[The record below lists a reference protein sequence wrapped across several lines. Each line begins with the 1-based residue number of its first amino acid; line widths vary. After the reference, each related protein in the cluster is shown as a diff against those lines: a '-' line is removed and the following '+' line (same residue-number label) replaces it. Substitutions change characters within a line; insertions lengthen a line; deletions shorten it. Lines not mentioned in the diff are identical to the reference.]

1 MVSIVA
7 FCKQG
12 TSGNYRVGIL
22 LDLLDT
28 EQAEVGIWLYDA
40 FIPLKPVEIQN
51 SRHVYYIVNQFTPI
65 QVLRIAIKDVDRDLP
80 QVVNCELTENGIE
93 LHQIAEPYS
102 LIPFHEIILADL
114 DTFTEHE
121 EEIVDIEDFPGIAQV
136 RRLLLQPS
144 E

>member
-1 MVSIVA
+1 MP
-7 FCKQG
+7 
-12 TSGNYRVGIL
+12 YRIL
-22 LDLLDT
+22 CNGT
-28 EQAEVGIWLYDA
+28 EQKSSEARPSLSLA
-40 FIPLKPVEIQN
+40 PSHSPPLHKFGMA
-51 SRHVYYIVNQFTPI
+51 S
-65 QVLRIAIKDVDRDLP
+65 
-80 QVVNCELTENGIE
+80 
-93 LHQIAEPYS
+93 PYS